1 MLGNTVFEGDFSSV
15 SECVTA
21 ALKAG
26 ADLSGANLNG
36 ADLSGA
42 DLSGADLNGADLNG
56 ANLDGANLNG
66 LRAAKLRVFSGLYK
80 YQVWAVLGEDGSR
93 WVRMG
98 CLFKTLENWE
108 KLGVKNSNFK
118 EFPNDNS
125 AASEER
131 AAAFEFARQAALK
144 L

>member
-1 MLGNTVFEGDFSSV
+1 MLHRYTSAVLFTGEYPSLTSA
-15 SECVTA
+15 VTEA
-21 ALKAG
+21 VLR
-26 ADLSGANLNG
+26 GANLIC
-36 ADLSGA
+36 
-42 DLSGADLNGADLNG
+42 
-56 ANLDGANLNG
+56 ANLNG

-80 YQVWAVLGEDGSR
+80 YQVWAVLFEDGSR

-108 KLGVKNSNFK
+108 KLGVKNSNLE
-118 EFPNDNS
+118 EFPDDKS